1 MSGTP
6 GSDPGDKGGIGHPS
20 GAQDPAG
27 EGVAAGGTNLT
38 PTERSQ
44 MLRRHMANPDDPPVP
59 PRREGPQGV
68 VLGPEYSMAPGRMAI
83 VQGQVYLVGVILVAQ
98 LWLITTALWELL
110 SGRPQAIWGL
120 VVASGVG
127 FLIALVVALWPRR
140 RTRGV

>member
-1 MSGTP
+1 MSGAS
-6 GSDPGDKGGIGHPS
+6 GSASDEGVVSRAPDAS
-20 GAQDPAG
+20 GPAG
-27 EGVAAGGTNLT
+27 EDVVAGGTHLT
-38 PTERSQ
+38 PAERSR
-44 MLRRHMANPDDPPVP
+44 MLRRHTANPDDPPVP

-110 SGRPQAIWGL
+110 SGRPQTIWGL
-120 VVASGVG
+120 TVASGIG

-140 RTRGV
+140 RTKGI